1 MSVKVMTAVFERY
14 PVGGGEMLLA
24 LALADHA
31 SDDGTRVYPSVKALA
46 EKTRQSERAVQ
57 YQLRKMQ
64 QVGWL
69 ILVGAG
75 HGGRGMSREYR
86 ISQDWINGADF
97 APIKKGANDDI
108 KGAIHDEKGAND
120 DIKGCNGLHPHITI
134 NEPSITT
141 NESSVRACDHA
152 SPPKVVKP
160 VQPDEKPKPDKKP
173 KPPAAAQPAI
183 DGVPDALLA
192 DWLAVRKAKRAGP
205 LTATAI
211 AGLQREAA
219 AAGMTPAQA
228 VAHCCECGWAGFRA
242 DWVANQRLVNAAPQG
257 RGQAGRKQAQ
267 SFAEKDY
274 GTGIQVL

>member
-31 SDDGTRVYPSVKALA
+31 SDDGSRVYPSVKALA

-108 KGAIHDEKGAND
+108 KGAIHDIKGAND

-134 NEPSITT
+134 NEPSITI
-141 NESSVRACDHA
+141 NESSVDGACDPA
-152 SPPKVVKP
+152 PAEKADAPALPDGRSKP
-160 VQPDEKPKPDKKP
+160 TQKP
-173 KPPAAAQPAI
+173 KPPPATPLAI
-183 DGVPDALLA
+183 EGVPDALLA
-192 DWLAVRKAKRAGP
+192 DWLVVRKAKRAGP

-219 AAGMTPAQA
+219 AAGLTAAQA

-242 DWVANQRLVNAAPQG
+242 DWVANRTAQDALRRTSRAGNTHKHAA
-257 RGQAGRKQAQ
+257 AGATI
-267 SFAEKDY
+267 FEGVWDA
-274 GTGIQVL
+274 

>member
-31 SDDGTRVYPSVKALA
+31 SDDGSRVYPSVKALA

-134 NEPSITT
+134 NEPSITI
-141 NESSVRACDHA
+141 NEPLVDARDRT
-152 SPPKVVKP
+152 SPQKAGELVPIP
-160 VQPDEKPKPDKKP
+160 EKQKTDKKT
-173 KPPAAAQPAI
+173 KPPAATPPVI
-183 DGVPDALLA
+183 EGVPDALLA
-192 DWLAVRKAKRAGP
+192 DWLVVRKAKRAGP

-219 AAGMTPAQA
+219 AAGLTAAQA

-242 DWVANQRLVNAAPQG
+242 DWVANQRPVNATAQG
-257 RGQAGRKQAQ
+257 RGQAGRKQSQ

-274 GTGIQVL
+274 GNGIQVL

>member
-97 APIKKGANDDI
+97 APIKKGA
-108 KGAIHDEKGAND
+108 IHDTKGAND

-192 DWLAVRKAKRAGP
+192 DWLAVRKAKRVGP

-242 DWVANQRLVNAAPQG
+242 DWVANQKPTIAAPQG

>member
-97 APIKKGANDDI
+97 APIQKGANDDI
-108 KGAIHDEKGAND
+108 KGANDDIKGAND

-134 NEPSITT
+134 NEPSITI

-152 SPPKVVKP
+152 SPSKVVKP

-173 KPPAAAQPAI
+173 KPPAAAQPTI
-183 DGVPDALLA
+183 DGVPAALLA
-192 DWLAVRKAKRAGP
+192 DWLLVRKAKRAGP

-211 AGLQREAA
+211 TGLQREAA
-219 AAGMTPAQA
+219 AAGMTAAQA

-242 DWVANQRLVNAAPQG
+242 DWVANQKPANTTAQG
-257 RGQAGRKQAQ
+257 RGQTGRKAAS